1 MAAIAGPAINKMSK
15 ISRRDLLQFIGAGGV
30 GVAGGILYGEGVQR
44 NVEFLIPQVVPPE
57 DYSPGVATWY
67 NTVCNQCSAGC
78 GISVRIREGKAK
90 KIEGNPVHPVSQGR
104 LCARGQAGLNVLYNP
119 DRIRTPL
126 QNAAQRGSGNYAEI
140 SWDEALTT
148 LGSRIGRLKIEG
160 KAGRVRL
167 LTGRTRGHLDE
178 LFAQFMGL
186 LGSEHYQQYDFTYPA
201 AIRAANRISFGVD
214 QLPYYDI
221 KHADFLLS
229 FGADYLGTWLSPVH
243 HSLAYGHLRQGRQGR
258 RGKTVQIEPRMSLSG
273 AAADEWIA
281 ARPGTE
287 GLLAL
292 GIAHALVNAGNYL
305 GSDRDEWSIALE
317 AYSPSTVSA
326 ETDVSEES
334 IVRLATEF
342 SAPGTSLAIAGG
354 ATAAGTNAVASVVA
368 VNALNYLAGNL
379 GQRGG
384 VIFNSDPAFSATA
397 GSRQAGLR
405 GMLDLVEAME
415 AGDVEVL
422 LVHDTNPVYAL
433 PENVRFR
440 RAMENVPLI
449 VALSSFHDETTAMA
463 DFILP
468 TNTYLE
474 SWGDDVP
481 DPGVG
486 FPVASISQPVVAK
499 LYDTLAVGDIILLLA
514 RRIGGEL
521 PIRLHWATMEEFI
534 KERWREEYELRS
546 AAGEDQDFEAFWRAS
561 LEAGVWGQ
569 PGAATGDESVPSSSS
584 MIASITDPVSKFAG
598 SESDYPFV
606 LHPYLTATFTDGRGA
621 NLPWLQELPDP
632 MTSVVYGSW
641 AELNPVTADELG
653 IREGDILEVESPAGS
668 IRVPALIFPAIRPG
682 VIAIPIG
689 QGHSAYGRYASD
701 RGVNPIH
708 IVATQVDDQSGDLA
722 WAATRVKIK
731 RTGERLHII
740 KTDGVTRTLG
750 RQILGPKNDHA

>member
-1 MAAIAGPAINKMSK
+1 MSK
-15 ISRRDLLQFIGAGGV
+15 ISRRDLLQYIGAGGIGAV
-30 GVAGGILYGEGVQR
+30 GGVLYGESVQR
-44 NVEFLIPQVVPPE
+44 NVEYLIPQVVPPE
-57 DYSPGVATWY
+57 DYSPGVASWY

-104 LCARGQAGLNVLYNP
+104 TCARGQAGLNVLYNP

-126 QNAAQRGSGNYAEI
+126 QNDGQRRPGNFEES
-140 SWDEALTT
+140 SWDEVLTKV
-148 LGSRIGRLKIEG
+148 GSRIGRLKIEG
-160 KAGRVRL
+160 KASRVRL
-167 LTGRTRGHLDE
+167 LTGRVRGHLDE
-178 LFAQFMGL
+178 LFLQFMKL
-186 LGSEHYQQYDFTYPA
+186 LGSDHYQQYDFTDPGT
-201 AIRAANRISFGVD
+201 IRAANRISFGVD

-243 HSLAYGHLRQGRQGR
+243 HSLAYGHLRQGRQGQ

-292 GIAHALVNAGNYL
+292 GIAHALVSAGDYL
-305 GSDRDEWSIALE
+305 GSDRDEWSSALQ
-317 AYSPSTVSA
+317 AYSPSVVSA
-326 ETDVSEES
+326 ETEVSEDT
-334 IVRLATEF
+334 IVRIAREF
-342 SAPGTSLAIAGG
+342 SESTTSLAIAGG

-379 GQRGG
+379 SKPGG
-384 VIFNSDPAFSATA
+384 IIFNSDPAFSATA
-397 GSRQAGLR
+397 GSRQTGLQ

-422 LVHDTNPVYAL
+422 LVHDSNPVFAL
-433 PENVRFR
+433 PDDVGFR
-440 RAMENVPLI
+440 QAMENVPLI
-449 VALSSFHDETTAMA
+449 VALSSFRDETTEMA
-463 DFILP
+463 DLILP

-486 FPVASISQPVVAK
+486 FPVASISQPVVAT
-499 LYDTLAVGDIILLLA
+499 LYDTLPAGDIVLSLA
-514 RRIGGEL
+514 RQIGGEL
-521 PIRLHWATMEEFI
+521 PVSMHWATMEEFI
-534 KERWREEYELRS
+534 KERWREEYDKRGSE
-546 AAGEDQDFEAFWRAS
+546 GEDQDFEEFWQAAI
-561 LEAGVWGQ
+561 EAGVWGH
-569 PGAATGDESVPSSSS
+569 PGDAAGDQSVPSSSS
-584 MIASITDPVSKFAG
+584 MLASIADPVSKFAG
-598 SESDYPFV
+598 DESDYPFV
-606 LHPYLTATFTDGRGA
+606 LHPYLTATFLDGRGA

-641 AELNPVTADELG
+641 VELNPVTADELG
-653 IREGDILEVESPAGS
+653 IREGDVLDVESPAGS
-668 IRVPALIFPAIRPG
+668 VRVPALIFPAIMPG
-682 VIAIPIG
+682 VVAIPVG
-689 QGHSAYGRYASD
+689 QGHSAYGRYARD

-708 IVATQVDDQSGDLA
+708 IVATLMDDQSGALA
-722 WAATRVKIK
+722 WAATRVKLK
-731 RTGERLHII
+731 TTGERLQII

-750 RQILGPKNDHA
+750 RQILGPANDHA